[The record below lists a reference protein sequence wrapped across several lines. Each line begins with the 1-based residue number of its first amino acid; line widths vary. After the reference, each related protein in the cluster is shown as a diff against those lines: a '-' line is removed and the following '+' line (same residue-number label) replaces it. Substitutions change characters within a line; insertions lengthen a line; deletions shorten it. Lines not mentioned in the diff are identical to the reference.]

1 MLAFLKPRPDAPPL
15 PAAIVDSTFKSWRM
29 TMLVTLTLLYGF
41 YYTCRIGLSVVKKPL
56 IDAGIFNKDE
66 LGTIGACT
74 LGAYAVGK
82 LVNGVLADRVNPARF
97 LPLGLAL
104 SALFNIAM
112 GFNSLFFVAC
122 ALWLFNG
129 YFQGVGAATS
139 VKSLTQWFS
148 GSERGR
154 VYGIWSAAHSIGEF
168 LTYVGTSVLVGYT
181 SWRAGFIGPGVACV
195 VVAFIA
201 ALILRDRP
209 QAYGLPE
216 VNAWKKETHDHASDR
231 ADAATGTTSS
241 TIAATR
247 RAQLDVLRMPAVW
260 ICALASALMYVTR
273 YGVNSWGVLY
283 LQETRGYSL
292 EEAGGIVGVS
302 AFTGF
307 AGSIAY
313 GFLSDVAFKGRRP
326 PVTLLFGVVETLAL
340 LVIFF
345 GPSGS
350 TSATFVLMGAFAVY
364 GFTLSGIL
372 AVLGG
377 LFAVDI
383 SSKKAAGMA
392 MGFIGFVSYVG
403 AVVQEKASGFLL
415 ERATSKLAD
424 GSSYVDFAIPVQIW
438 IGASIASVI
447 VASTLWNVK
456 PKESP
461 S

>member
-1 MLAFLKPRPDAPPL
+1 MLALLSVMKPRPDAPAL
-15 PAAIVDSTFKSWRM
+15 PAELVDTTFKSWRM
-29 TMLVTLTLLYGF
+29 TMLVSLTLLYSF
-41 YYTCRIGLSVVKKPL
+41 YYVCRIGLSVVKKPL

-82 LVNGVLADRVNPARF
+82 LANGIIADRVNPARF

-104 SALFNIAM
+104 SAIVNIAM
-112 GFNSLFFVAC
+112 GLNSLFFVAC
-122 ALWLFNG
+122 VLWLLNG
-129 YFQGVGAATS
+129 YFQGVGASTS
-139 VKSLTQWFS
+139 VKSLTQWFT

-168 LTYVGTSVLVGYT
+168 LTYVGTSALVGYT
-181 SWRAGFIGPGVACV
+181 SWRAGFIGPGVACIL
-195 VVAFIA
+195 VAFIA
-201 ALILRDRP
+201 ALVLRDRP

-216 VNAWKKETHDHASDR
+216 VHDWKGEPHASVGGAHATTR
-231 ADAATGTTSS
+231 A
-241 TIAATR
+241 
-247 RAQLDVLRMPAVW
+247 AQLEVLKMPAVW

-313 GFLSDVAFKGRRP
+313 GFLSDVVFKGRRP
-326 PVTLLFGVVETLAL
+326 PATLIFGVIETIAVI
-340 LVIFF
+340 VIFF

-350 TSATFVLMGAFAVY
+350 TAATFVLMGAFAVY

-403 AVVQEKASGFLL
+403 AVIQEKASGVLL
-415 ERATSKLAD
+415 ERATTKLAD
-424 GSSYVDFAIPVQIW
+424 GTMHVDFAVPVQIW

-456 PKESP
+456 PKE
-461 S
+461 

>member
-1 MLAFLKPRPDAPPL
+1 MKPRPDAPAL
-15 PAAIVDSTFKSWRM
+15 PAELVDTTFKSWRM
-29 TMLVTLTLLYGF
+29 TMLVSLTLLYSF
-41 YYTCRIGLSVVKKPL
+41 YYVCRIGLSVVKKPL

-82 LVNGVLADRVNPARF
+82 LANGIIADRVNPARF

-104 SALFNIAM
+104 SAIVNIAM
-112 GFNSLFFVAC
+112 GLNSLFFVAC
-122 ALWLFNG
+122 VLWLLNG
-129 YFQGVGAATS
+129 YFQGVGASTS
-139 VKSLTQWFS
+139 VKSLTQWFT

-168 LTYVGTSVLVGYT
+168 LTYVGTSALVGYT
-181 SWRAGFIGPGVACV
+181 SWRAGFIGPGVACIL
-195 VVAFIA
+195 VAFIA
-201 ALILRDRP
+201 ALVLRDRP

-216 VNAWKKETHDHASDR
+216 VHDWKGEPHASVGGAHATTR
-231 ADAATGTTSS
+231 A
-241 TIAATR
+241 
-247 RAQLDVLRMPAVW
+247 AQLEVLKMPAVW

-313 GFLSDVAFKGRRP
+313 GFLSDVVFKGRRP
-326 PVTLLFGVVETLAL
+326 PATLIFGVIETIAVI
-340 LVIFF
+340 VIFF

-350 TSATFVLMGAFAVY
+350 TAATFVLMGAFAVY

-403 AVVQEKASGFLL
+403 AVIQEKASGVLL
-415 ERATSKLAD
+415 ERATTKLAD
-424 GSSYVDFAIPVQIW
+424 GTMHVDFAVPVQIW

-456 PKESP
+456 PKE
-461 S
+461 